1 MTETSA
7 LIIVTLAAFSWMV
20 VLLLPWRPWFNT
32 EALEPSKIA
41 DGFDLSE
48 LTVVI
53 PARNEADVITETL
66 QGLAAQGTG
75 LRVLVVDDNSTDA
88 TAETVRTTGGISAEL
103 ISGQP
108 LPDGW
113 SGKLWA
119 LDQGVRRV
127 DTRYILLLDADILL
141 KPGMLTGMVK
151 KMRAHQLHF
160 LSIMATLRMH
170 TLWEKLLMPAFIYFF
185 KLMYPFRLAN
195 SPSRHFSAAAG
206 GCILLETRLLK
217 EIDGF
222 TSLRDRLIDDC
233 SLAHKIK
240 QAGYRTWIGQ
250 SHSVISLR
258 GYDTLS
264 PIWEMVARTAYTQ
277 LHYSI
282 LWLAF
287 CTLSLVLVFWVP
299 LAGLASTNSTIF
311 TLALYAWL
319 GMTGSYLPT
328 LRYYRQH
335 PLWALTL
342 PMIAGLYMAMTWTSA
357 IRYWRGERS
366 RWKNRSYATPAP
378 HD

>member
-7 LIIVTLAAFSWMV
+7 LIIVSLAAFSWIV
-20 VLLLPWRPWFNT
+20 ILLLPWRPWFNT
-32 EALEPSKIA
+32 EALEPSKTA
-41 DGFDLSE
+41 DAFDLSD

-53 PARNEADVITETL
+53 PARDEADVIAGTL
-66 QGLAAQGTG
+66 DGLAAQGTG
-75 LRVLVVDDNSTDA
+75 LRVIVVDDNSTDA
-88 TAETVRTTGGISAEL
+88 TADTVRAAAGIAVDL

-119 LDQGVRRV
+119 LDQGIRRV
-127 DTRYILLLDADILL
+127 DTPYTLLLDADILL
-141 KPGMLTGMVK
+141 KPGMLAAMLT
-151 KMRAHQLHF
+151 KMRARQIRF
-160 LSIMATLRMH
+160 LSIMASLRMS
-170 TLWEKLLMPAFIYFF
+170 TPWEKLLMPAFIYFF

-195 SPSRHFSAAAG
+195 SGSRRFSAAAG
-206 GCILLETRLLK
+206 GCILLETCLLE
-217 EIDGF
+217 EINGF
-222 TSLRDRLIDDC
+222 ASLRDQLIDDC

-240 QAGYRTWIGQ
+240 QAGHRTWIGQ
-250 SHSVISLR
+250 SHAVISLR

-277 LHYSI
+277 LRYSI

-287 CTLSLVLVFWVP
+287 CTLSLILVFWVP
-299 LAGLASTNSTIF
+299 VAGLASTNSTIF
-311 TLALYAWL
+311 SLALYAWL
-319 GMTGSYLPT
+319 SMTGSYLPT

-342 PMIAGLYMAMTWTSA
+342 PLIAGFYMAMTWSSA

-366 RWKNRSYATPAP
+366 RWKNRIYAKPAQQ
-378 HD
+378 